1 MEKVRCIN
9 YKTKRIVGIAAAVCV
24 AAALLA
30 GCGGQ
35 TAQQPAEQVSG
46 PVFGTIDAGFDSC
59 VGIREDGTAVFSG
72 KSNIGSK
79 LNEGENIIQAAWRGS
94 SLVALAESGAVWGE
108 SLNQWTEHE
117 EAYAQIAGNEKAA
130 YALKAD
136 GTVECIKGREKN
148 ENAVE
153 AWSGI
158 KAISIDLYAVG
169 LKNDGTV
176 VIAGDDTPDVSGWT
190 DVVAVSTADK
200 VVAALRAD
208 GTVAVALGDEASP
221 VMEAEQWAEIAA
233 ISVGE
238 EGCHIVGLKADG
250 TVVAAGDN
258 KFGECDVSDWTDMVA
273 VSAGYRF
280 TVGLKADGTVVAVGR
295 NSKGQ
300 CDVSGW
306 ENIRTAN

>member
-1 MEKVRCIN
+1 MKKVLCM
-9 YKTKRIVGIAAAVCV
+9 KKRIIGIAAAVCV
-24 AAALLA
+24 MAALLA
-30 GCGGQ
+30 GCGAQ

-72 KSNIGSK
+72 KTNVSSK
-79 LNEGENIIQAAWRGS
+79 LNENAGLMQAAWRGR
-94 SLVALAESGAVWGE
+94 SLVALDKDGAVWGTAFGK
-108 SLNQWTEHE
+108 WADHE
-117 EAYAQIAGNEKAA
+117 GDIAQITG
-130 YALKAD
+130 
-136 GTVECIKGREKN
+136 N
-148 ENAVE
+148 ENAVYALLADGTLE
-153 AWSGI
+153 CLKGKEPAQGEILSWNDILAVSM
-158 KAISIDLYAVG
+158 DFYAVG
-169 LKNDGTV
+169 LKSDGTAVIAGDNPPDISGWSDLKAVATADQVVAGLRNDGTV
-176 VIAGDDTPDVSGWT
+176 VAAFGEDMTESPLADAG
-190 DVVAVSTADK
+190 
-200 VVAALRAD
+200 
-208 GTVAVALGDEASP
+208 
-221 VMEAEQWAEIAA
+221 QWADITA

-280 TVGLKADGTVVAVGR
+280 TIGLKADGTVVAVGR

-306 ENIRTAN
+306 QNIRTKN